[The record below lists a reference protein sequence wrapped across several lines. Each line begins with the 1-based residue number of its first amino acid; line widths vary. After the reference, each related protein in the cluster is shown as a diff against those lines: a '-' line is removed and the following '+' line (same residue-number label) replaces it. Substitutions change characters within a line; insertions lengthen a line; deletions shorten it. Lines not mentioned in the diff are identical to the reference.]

1 MVFSMNNMN
10 NVSQTAMLIASLR
23 ALACYEEDTLIH
35 GTDYMA
41 ELFLPDDK
49 KIPLKTEEYRTIIK
63 SAIPEGLYEYVIAR
77 TKYFDEL
84 FSQYLN
90 LEVPQIVLLGAG
102 YDTRPYRFADQI
114 KDSKIYEVDTLATQ
128 KVKRQ
133 ILKDSAL
140 KIHPNVLYITADF
153 EQDKWFQGLC
163 NAGFQTSLKTLYIWE
178 GVTFYLTPKSV
189 DSTLRLLVQQSI
201 TGSIL
206 SFDYQHID
214 NEATLIDTGLKDE
227 SIKFGLNA
235 QECDNYLNS
244 RGYSVIEKL
253 TSEEMCNRYLMMVNG
268 KRFGNV
274 KSIMNIVTAQVN

>member
-1 MVFSMNNMN
+1 MNNMN

-63 SAIPEGLYEYVIAR
+63 RAIPEGLYEYVIAR

-84 FSQYLN
+84 FSHYLN
-90 LEVPQIVLLGAG
+90 LEIPQIVLLGAG
-102 YDTRPYRFADQI
+102 YDTRSYRFAGQI
-114 KDSKIYEVDTLATQ
+114 KNSRVYEVDTLATQ
-128 KVKRQ
+128 KMKHQ
-133 ILKDSAL
+133 ILKENAL

-189 DSTLRLLVQQSI
+189 NSTLRLLRQQSI
-201 TGSIL
+201 TGSVL

-244 RGYSVIEKL
+244 WGYSVIERL
-253 TSEEMCNRYLMMVNG
+253 TSEDMCNRYLMMIDG

-274 KSIMNIVTAQVN
+274 KSIMNIVTAQID

>member
-63 SAIPEGLYEYVIAR
+63 RAIPEGLYEYVIAR

-90 LEVPQIVLLGAG
+90 LEIPQIVLLGAG

-114 KDSKIYEVDTLATQ
+114 KNSKIYEVDTLATQ
-128 KVKRQ
+128 KMKRQ
-133 ILKDSAL
+133 ILKDNAL
-140 KIHPNVLYITADF
+140 EIHPNILYITADF

-189 DSTLRLLVQQSI
+189 DSALRLLVQQSI
-201 TGSIL
+201 TGNIL

-214 NEATLIDTGLKDE
+214 NEATLIETGLKDE
-227 SIKFGLNA
+227 SIKFGLNT

-253 TSEEMCNRYLMMVNG
+253 TSEEMCNRYLVMVNG
-268 KRFGNV
+268 TRFGNV

>member
-1 MVFSMNNMN
+1 MVVSMNNMN

-63 SAIPEGLYEYVIAR
+63 RAIPEGLYEYVIAR

-84 FSQYLN
+84 FLRYLN
-90 LEVPQIVLLGAG
+90 LDIPQIVLLGAG
-102 YDTRPYRFADQI
+102 YDTRSYRFADQI
-114 KDSKIYEVDTLATQ
+114 KNSRVYEVDTLATQ
-128 KVKRQ
+128 KLKRQ
-133 ILKDSAL
+133 ILKENAL
-140 KIHPNVLYITADF
+140 KIHPNVLYITANF

-163 NAGFQTSLKTLYIWE
+163 NEGFQTSLITLYIWE

-189 DSTLRLLVQQSI
+189 DSTLRLLRQQSI

-227 SIKFGLNA
+227 NIKFGLNA

-253 TSEEMCNRYLMMVNG
+253 TSEDMCNRYLMMIDG

-274 KSIMNIVTAQVN
+274 KSIMNIVTAQID